1 MIRLEIKNGVQKI
14 TEICD
19 KCKCHVKDLTVDDIL
34 VKGNTDAI
42 IKNSKGEEV
51 TRKTHDHM
59 TCECEHCNHD

>member
-59 TCECEHCNHD
+59 TCKCEHCNHD